1 MLQVLVNQRSLSQI
15 SYDQSVPQF
24 HRMKANHKMTE
35 AVPANPNVTQRGLYI
50 STFYSSITNL
60 IIINHLIVTSF
71 MLFDS

>member
-1 MLQVLVNQRSLSQI
+1 MLQVLVNQQSLSQI

-24 HRMKANHKMTE
+24 RCMKANHKMTE

-50 STFYSSITNL
+50 STFYSSVTNL